1 MCTEGKQE
9 EVNSLYEL
17 VSLPKESLKHHNTI
31 NGLSKELQVY
41 IKGLEFKDNDVVDN
55 KDLHEN
61 ILSDLH
67 YLLVINRDKFSKE
80 EYVKY
85 IKNIDKP
92 EIEEFEEFA
101 VKVSLDSLYEET
113 LEEYV
118 TLLLIRQQLIDGK
131 FGSAKCNWKTL

>member
-9 EVNSLYEL
+9 EANSLYEL
-17 VSLPKESLKHHNTI
+17 VRLPKERLKHHNTI

-41 IKGLEFKDNDVVDN
+41 IKGLEFTDNETVDN
-55 KDLHEN
+55 IDLHEN

-67 YLLVINRDKFSKE
+67 YLLVINRDKFGKE
-80 EYVKY
+80 DYEAHVEKSGM
-85 IKNIDKP
+85 N
-92 EIEEFEEFA
+92 EFEEFA

-131 FGSAKCNWKTL
+131 FGSAICNW

>member
-17 VSLPKESLKHHNTI
+17 VRLPKERLKHHNTI

-41 IKGLEFKDNDVVDN
+41 IKGLEFTDNETVDN
-55 KDLHEN
+55 IDLHEN

-67 YLLVINRDKFSKE
+67 YLLVINRDKFGKE
-80 EYVKY
+80 DYEAHVEKSGM
-85 IKNIDKP
+85 N
-92 EIEEFEEFA
+92 EFEEFA

-118 TLLLIRQQLIDGK
+118 TLLLIRQQLLDGK
-131 FGSAKCNWKTL
+131 FGSAICNW

>member
-17 VSLPKESLKHHNTI
+17 VSLPKESLKHLNTI

-80 EYVKY
+80 EYEAHVEQSDM
-85 IKNIDKP
+85 N
-92 EIEEFEEFA
+92 EFEEFA

-131 FGSAKCNWKTL
+131 FGSAICNW

>member
-17 VSLPKESLKHHNTI
+17 VRLPKERLKHHNTI
-31 NGLSKELQVY
+31 NGLSKEVQVY
-41 IKGLEFKDNDVVDN
+41 IKGLEFTDNETVDN
-55 KDLHEN
+55 IDLHEN

-67 YLLVINRDKFSKE
+67 YLLVINRDKFGKE

-113 LEEYV
+113 LEEFV
-118 TLLLIRQQLIDGK
+118 NLLLIRQQLIDGK
-131 FGSAKCNWKTL
+131 FGSAICNW

>member
-17 VSLPKESLKHHNTI
+17 VRLPKERLKHHRTLN
-31 NGLSKELQVY
+31 NLSKELQVY
-41 IKGLEFKDNDVVDN
+41 IKGLEFSDNETVDN
-55 KDLHEN
+55 IDLHEN

-67 YLLVINRDKFSKE
+67 YLLVINRDKIGKE
-80 EYVKY
+80 DYEAHVEKSGM
-85 IKNIDKP
+85 N
-92 EIEEFEEFA
+92 EFEEFA

-118 TLLLIRQQLIDGK
+118 TLLLIRQQLLDGK
-131 FGSAKCNWKTL
+131 FGSAVCNW

>member
-17 VSLPKESLKHHNTI
+17 VSLPKESLKHLNTI

-80 EYVKY
+80 EYEAHVEQSDM
-85 IKNIDKP
+85 N
-92 EIEEFEEFA
+92 EFEEFA

-131 FGSAKCNWKTL
+131 FGSAICNWQTL

>member
-41 IKGLEFKDNDVVDN
+41 IKGLEFTDNETVDN
-55 KDLHEN
+55 IDLHEN

-67 YLLVINRDKFSKE
+67 YLLVINRDKFGKE
-80 EYVKY
+80 DYEAHVEKSGM
-85 IKNIDKP
+85 N
-92 EIEEFEEFA
+92 EFEEFA

-113 LEEYV
+113 LDEYV
-118 TLLLIRQQLIDGK
+118 TLLLIRQQLLDGK
-131 FGSAKCNWKTL
+131 FGSAICNW

>member
-17 VSLPKESLKHHNTI
+17 VRLPKERLKHHNTI

-41 IKGLEFKDNDVVDN
+41 IKGLEFTGNDVVDN
-55 KDLHEN
+55 KVLHEN

-85 IKNIDKP
+85 IDKS
-92 EIEEFEEFA
+92 EIEDFEEFA

-131 FGSAKCNWKTL
+131 FGSAICNW

>member
-1 MCTEGKQE
+1 MCTEDKQE
-9 EVNSLYEL
+9 EVKTLYEL
-17 VSLPKESLKHHNTI
+17 VSLPEERLKHHNTI

-67 YLLVINRDKFSKE
+67 YLLVINRDKFGKE
-80 EYVKY
+80 DYEAHVEKSGM
-85 IKNIDKP
+85 N
-92 EIEEFEEFA
+92 EFEEFA

-118 TLLLIRQQLIDGK
+118 TLLLIRQQLLDGK
-131 FGSAKCNWKTL
+131 FGSAICNW

>member
-17 VSLPKESLKHHNTI
+17 VRLPKERLKHHNTI

-41 IKGLEFKDNDVVDN
+41 IKGLEFTDNETVGN
-55 KDLHEN
+55 IDLHEN

-80 EYVKY
+80 EYEAHVEKSGM
-85 IKNIDKP
+85 N
-92 EIEEFEEFA
+92 EFEEFA

-113 LEEYV
+113 LDEYV
-118 TLLLIRQQLIDGK
+118 TLLLIRQQLLDGK
-131 FGSAKCNWKTL
+131 FGSAICNW